1 MILGTTMENVF
12 DRLFSEIL
20 AAHKG
25 KQKLTVAVRVESAA
39 DYGKL
44 RAGLSRAKKS
54 YTSVTTLFGGTTG
67 LENYRYSYKRVRPGN
82 EFPCHFRITLV
93 EQKKTSFH
101 LLDEAEVQQ
110 LEESQCHVVS
120 ETSQHQSEDMK
131 LSG

>member
-1 MILGTTMENVF
+1 MENVF
-12 DRLFSEIL
+12 DIMFSKIL
-20 AAHKG
+20 RHHRKPDTPALVT
-25 KQKLTVAVRVESAA
+25 QVDSAA

-44 RAGLSRAKKS
+44 RAGLSRVKKS
-54 YTSVTTLFGGTTG
+54 YAGVTAAFGMTNDT
-67 LENYRYSYKRVRPGN
+67 ENYRYSYKRVRPGN

-101 LLDEAEVQQ
+101 LLDESEVQQ

-120 ETSQHQSEDMK
+120 ETGQHRAEDMK